1 MKKVNKEVASTEV
14 LNPQVKTVET
24 PTVEIPA
31 KPKKKR
37 YHKKPKQVVI
47 DTPVVD
53 VIVEKV
59 ELTPIKPHL
68 NWLQKQWNKIVLW
81 YNS

>member
-1 MKKVNKEVASTEV
+1 MKTEKNMETAKEVLTPAQKS
-14 LNPQVKTVET
+14 VESIT
-24 PTVEIPA
+24 PA

-47 DTPVVD
+47 DTPLVD
-53 VIVEKV
+53 VIVEKD

-68 NWLQKQWNKIVLW
+68 NWFQKQWNKFVLW
-81 YNS
+81 YNA